1 MIPIPTGEKELIP
14 FANDLISTC
23 RISQGMRAAYYRL
36 LNTIAETGRYDGTK
50 SLINMMNTHLERT
63 ASHLFSPVELK
74 FAMDFDN
81 AYPANDIKRGE
92 VFAKHLTRH
101 WEKTG
106 LDQLFSRGVFEG
118 LKYGAAILKQWPVEE
133 NEKPNY
139 KKKLVLPWNFGVY
152 REDENDI
159 DNQEALFETSALT
172 GPEVWQRIYR
182 FPKAKELYTQIM
194 THAKS

>member
-1 MIPIPTGEKELIP
+1 MIPIPTGEKDLVAFANELIE
-14 FANDLISTC
+14 TC
-23 RISQGMRAAYYRL
+23 GVSKSMRAAYYRL

-81 AYPANDIKRGE
+81 AYPTPDIKRGE
-92 VFAKHLTRH
+92 VFAKHLTRQ

-106 LDQLFSRGVFEG
+106 TDQLFGRGVFEG

-133 NEKPNY
+133 
-139 KKKLVLPWNFGVY
+139 G
-152 REDENDI
+152 
-159 DNQEALFETSALT
+159 A
-172 GPEVWQRIYR
+172 
-182 FPKAKELYTQIM
+182 
-194 THAKS
+194 